1 MSDPHSDSA
10 LRSVHTNNF
19 PALLEQLGISL
30 ILSTYQAGKAIV
42 VRNDGGLLNTHFRPF
57 NKPMGLAADQQRLC
71 IGTAYQIWEL
81 RNIPAVAAKLDPP
94 GKHDACY
101 LPRQI
106 HITGDIDI
114 HEMAIASN
122 GELWCVNTRFSCLC
136 TLDLDHSFVPRW
148 RPPFVSAYDLSDRC
162 HLNGLSLRNGRPR
175 YVTALG
181 ATDSPEGWRAN
192 KAAGGILMDIERN
205 EILVGG
211 LSMPHSPRWY
221 GDRLWLLESGRGSL
235 AYLDPQTG
243 QVETLAELPGFT
255 RGLAFY
261 GPLAFIGL
269 SQVRESAAFSG
280 IPLTQTRAERYCGLW
295 VVDCRNGET
304 LAFLRFEDA
313 VQEIFAV
320 AVLPSRF
327 PDLLLDNEILL
338 GSSYVL
344 PDAALQ
350 ETLHPDPSREFA
362 QTHFERGNQLYEQGN
377 LTEAI
382 AAYRRCLELQA
393 DFLPARYNLGVA
405 LGDLQDY
412 TAAESE
418 LRAVLA
424 AEAGYAAACATLG
437 HLYSQ
442 QARYREAI
450 DCYECAVKLEPQNA
464 KAHHSLGMNLLQ
476 VGDFA
481 RGWVECE
488 WRWQTPEF
496 TPFECPHSRWDGRV
510 LPGQTLLLHTEQ
522 GAGDAIQF
530 ARFIPLAAARCSRV
544 LLVCTPQLQP
554 LLATLP
560 GIAELQSPGTIPFD
574 SFATYAPLMSLPH
587 LLGITL
593 DNLPAK
599 VPYLRAEP
607 SRLPLPSAA
616 NTSRIG
622 LVWAGSPTQ
631 GNDRNRSCQ
640 LADFLPVLRVPGCQW
655 FSLQVGD
662 RAGDLVNFA
671 SPAELYDL
679 APQLRDY
686 ADTAAAIAQLDL
698 VISVDT
704 SVAHL
709 AGALGKPVWTLLCYN
724 ADWRWLTEREDSPWY
739 PTMRL
744 FRQTQPGDWA
754 GVFARIAVA
763 LAQEVATSD
772 REPLR

>member
-1 MSDPHSDSA
+1 MSDSPPDSA
-10 LRSVHTNNF
+10 LRSVHTSNF

-30 ILSTYQAGKAIV
+30 VLSTYQAGKLIV

-71 IGTAYQIWEL
+71 LGTAYQIWEL
-81 RNIPAVAAKLDPP
+81 RNIPAVAPKLDPP
-94 GKHDACY
+94 SKHDACY
-101 LPRQI
+101 LPRQL
-106 HITGDIDI
+106 HVTGDIDI
-114 HEMAIASN
+114 HEMALASDRQ
-122 GELWCVNTRFSCLC
+122 LWFVNTRFSCLC
-136 TLDLDHSFVPRW
+136 TLDLEHSFVPRW

-162 HLNGLSLRNGRPR
+162 HLNGLSLRNGQPR

-181 ATDSPEGWRAN
+181 ATDSAEGWRAN
-192 KAAGGILMDIERN
+192 KAAGGIVMDIERN
-205 EILVGG
+205 EILRAG

-221 GDRLWLLESGRGSL
+221 GDRLWLLESGKGSL
-235 AYLDPQTG
+235 AYLEPATHEL
-243 QVETLAELPGFT
+243 VTVAELPGFT
-255 RGLAFY
+255 RGLAFH
-261 GPLAFIGL
+261 GPLAFVGL
-269 SQVRESAAFSG
+269 SQVRETAAFSG

-295 VVDCRNGET
+295 VVDCRSGET
-304 LAFLRFEDA
+304 LAFLRFEEA

-320 AVLPSRF
+320 AILPSRF
-327 PDLLLDNEILL
+327 PDILLDNEVLL

-362 QTHFERGNQLYEQGN
+362 QSHFERGNQLYEQGQRE
-377 LTEAI
+377 EAI

-393 DFLPARYNLGVA
+393 DYLPARYNLGVA
-405 LGDLQDY
+405 LSDLQQFA
-412 TAAESE
+412 AAESE

-424 AEAGYAAACATLG
+424 AEASHAAAHCTLG
-437 HLYSQ
+437 YLYGQ
-442 QARYREAI
+442 QTRYREAI
-450 DCYECAVKLEPQNA
+450 AHYEQAIQLEPQNA

-476 VGDFA
+476 IGAFQ
-481 RGWVECE
+481 RGWAECE

-496 TPFECPHSRWDGRV
+496 TPFECPQPRWNGRV

-544 LLVCTPQLQP
+544 LLVCMPALQP

-560 GIAELQSPGTIPFD
+560 GIAELRSPGTIPFD

-593 DNLPAK
+593 DKLPNE
-599 VPYLRAEP
+599 VPYLQADV
-607 SRLPLPSAA
+607 SRLILPVQS
-616 NTSRIG
+616 NRKRSGI
-622 LVWAGSPTQ
+622 VWAGSPTQ
-631 GNDRNRSCQ
+631 ANDRNRSCR
-640 LADFLPVLRVPGCQW
+640 LEDFQPVLQVPGGE
-655 FSLQVGD
+655 FYSLQVGD
-662 RAGDLVNFA
+662 RAGELATFD
-671 SPAELYDL
+671 SPVAIGDL
-679 APQLRDY
+679 APQLHDY

-709 AGALGKPVWTLLCYN
+709 AGALGKPVWTVLCYN
-724 ADWRWLTEREDSPWY
+724 ADWRWLTERKDSPWY

-744 FRQTQPGDWA
+744 FRQPQPGDWA
-754 GVFARIAVA
+754 TVFARVAAALPQWIAA
-763 LAQEVATSD
+763 PSI
-772 REPLR
+772 